1 MKKIFAVLCFVVVSG
16 ISNAQSF
23 CEPPPHYHF
32 KVITPAQI
40 FHSTGHY
47 MKGVGCRVLHGTKKI
62 ITAPFCAPICLP
74 KPKEYIY
81 VPGRWYYLNPPTKA
95 TNPEEPVES
104 PKSSEPPPKSKKKT
118 VTRTMWV

>member
-1 MKKIFAVLCFVVVSG
+1 MKRIFAVMCFVVVSG
-16 ISNAQSF
+16 ISNAQSC

-74 KPKEYIY
+74 KPQEYRY
-81 VPGRWYYLNPPTKA
+81 VPGRWYRVRPTA
-95 TNPEEPVES
+95 PAPAPV
-104 PKSSEPPPKSKKKT
+104 PPPKPKPKKKT
-118 VTRTMWV
+118 VTRTMWA

>member
-1 MKKIFAVLCFVVVSG
+1 MKRFFAVMCFVIASS
-16 ISNAQSF
+16 ICNAQTY
-23 CEPPPHYHF
+23 CPPRHYHF

-74 KPKEYIY
+74 KPQEYRY
-81 VPGRWYYLNPPTKA
+81 VPGRWYRVKPAAPA
-95 TNPEEPVES
+95 PAPA
-104 PKSSEPPPKSKKKT
+104 PPPKPKKKT
-118 VTRTMWV
+118 VTRTMWAKL